1 LDVEAVDRFAIH
13 AGQGR
18 GERLL
23 WRLAGLGSDV
33 LELQAF
39 HPHLAWLHP
48 GLGGLTLQR
57 VEEDAKRLFN
67 FIIAFEDH
75 VGAVP
80 KLTES

>member
-1 LDVEAVDRFAIH
+1 
-13 AGQGR
+13 
-18 GERLL
+18 
-23 WRLAGLGSDV
+23 
-33 LELQAF
+33 
-39 HPHLAWLHP
+39 
-48 GLGGLTLQR
+48 